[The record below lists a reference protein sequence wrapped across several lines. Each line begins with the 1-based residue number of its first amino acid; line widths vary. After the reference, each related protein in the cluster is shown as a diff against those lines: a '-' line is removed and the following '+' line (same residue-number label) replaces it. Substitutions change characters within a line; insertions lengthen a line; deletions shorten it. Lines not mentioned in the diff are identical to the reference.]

1 MKKEE
6 NNQEMLNTPEQKHK
20 KQKNQR
26 HNGKKNKWII
36 QFGCQNHSETK
47 RGEKIFIN

>member
-20 KQKNQR
+20 KN
-26 HNGKKNKWII
+26 KKIKEIMEKHKWII

-47 RGEKIFIN
+47 RSEKNIH